1 MSEKPLD
8 LRIQKTHQALIQ
20 AFLKLL
26 EEKRFENIT
35 VNEICERAMV
45 RRATFYKHFGDKY
58 EFFTYMVQYIQE
70 SFRQHTPRT
79 DSDSNGI
86 DPYVQIVDNTLSF
99 LEQNEGLVNSVMES
113 SAYPILLNLISEQIV
128 RDAKQHFR
136 QDEKNGKKLLLSSE
150 LMAQA
155 YTGALINIAR
165 WWVRHKDRAGKE
177 EMIRQITPMVRRL
190 YED

>member
-128 RDAKQHFR
+128 RDVKQHFR
-136 QDEKNGKKLLLSSE
+136 QDEKNGKKLLLSPE

>member
-128 RDAKQHFR
+128 RDVKQHFR